1 MRNHTQVSFYYC
13 WHALHPS
20 GMLGLRRSLRSRLL
34 QDQQLPLCRHLG
46 LESTLKATY
55 PNLSMLFFSFPPHYI
70 HMPYSFRTLKFP
82 LFIFFLLLE
91 LLKCSRT
98 FWFSSQSPTHL
109 YHFQSIAEKSGD
121 LAVWFSPIS
130 WRSCTDDFVN
140 KATFFSFKLLIRY
153 NCDPNVIRIRERLID
168 SMRREYS

>member
-1 MRNHTQVSFYYC
+1 MYEKSY
-13 WHALHPS
+13 PS
-20 GMLGLRRSLRSRLL
+20 ELLLLLACVASLWYAWVWRRSLRSRLL

-55 PNLSMLFFSFPPHYI
+55 PNLSMLFFSFPPPLHTYAI
-70 HMPYSFRTLKFP
+70 FLQNFEISFFSCLN
-82 LFIFFLLLE
+82 
-91 LLKCSRT
+91 CSNASRT

-130 WRSCTDDFVN
+130 WRSCT
-140 KATFFSFKLLIRY
+140 R
-153 NCDPNVIRIRERLID
+153 
-168 SMRREYS
+168 